1 MNYKYND
8 KAFVVDDMYGK
19 YLCNPLSRSAIEYIE
34 SIGGIVTSKHRYDD
48 YEIFR
53 YRVSFPDNKYSAS
66 IIKGYGTYGHANDQ
80 WEVGILYDGNLT
92 YDTDITADSHDVI
105 GCLEEKDVL
114 AIIRLL
120 KRLDENGRIKP
131 LSFFFKPLETSQ
143 NEQDIRVKREFE
155 RLKEDF

>member
-1 MNYKYND
+1 MNYEYND
-8 KAFVVDDMYGK
+8 KAFVVTDFCGK

-34 SIGGIVTSKHRYDD
+34 SIGGIVASKHRYDD

-66 IIKGYGTYGHANDQ
+66 IIKGYGTYGRERDQ
-80 WEVGILYDGNLT
+80 WEVGIICDGDLT

-105 GCLEEKDVL
+105 GYLKEEDVL

-120 KRLDENGRIKP
+120 KRLDENGHINP

-143 NEQDIRVKREFE
+143 NE
-155 RLKEDF
+155 

>member
-1 MNYKYND
+1 MNYEYND
-8 KAFVVDDMYGK
+8 KAFVVDDLYGK
-19 YLCNPLSRSAIEYIE
+19 YLCNPLSKSAIEYIE
-34 SIGGIVTSKHRYDD
+34 SIGGIVTSKHIYDD

-53 YRVSFPDNKYSAS
+53 YRVNFPNNKYSAS
-66 IIKGYGTYGHANDQ
+66 IIKGYGTYGRANDE

-92 YDTDITADSHDVI
+92 YDTDITADPHDVI
-105 GCLEEKDVL
+105 GCLEEEDVL

-120 KRLDENGRIKP
+120 KRLDENGHI
-131 LSFFFKPLETSQ
+131 KPLETSQ

>member
-1 MNYKYND
+1 MNYEYND
-8 KAFVVDDMYGK
+8 RAFVIDDPDGK

-53 YRVSFPDNKYSAS
+53 YRVSFPNNKYSTS
-66 IIKGYGTYGHANDQ
+66 IIKGYGTYGREHDQ
-80 WEVGILYDGNLT
+80 WEIGIICDGDLT

-105 GCLEEKDVL
+105 GYLEEEDVL

-120 KRLDENGRIKP
+120 KRLDENGHIKP
-131 LSFFFKPLETSQ
+131 IVTSQ
-143 NEQDIRVKREFE
+143 NEQ
-155 RLKEDF
+155 LS

>member
-1 MNYKYND
+1 MNYEYND
-8 KAFVVDDMYGK
+8 RAFVIADFYGK

-34 SIGGIVTSKHRYDD
+34 SIGGIVTSKHKYDD

-66 IIKGYGTYGHANDQ
+66 IIKGYGTYGHEQ
-80 WEVGILYDGNLT
+80 WEVGILCDGDLT

-105 GCLEEKDVL
+105 GYLEEEDIL

-120 KRLDENGRIKP
+120 KRLDENGHI
-131 LSFFFKPLETSQ
+131 KPLETSQ
-143 NEQDIRVKREFE
+143 NEQ
-155 RLKEDF
+155 LS